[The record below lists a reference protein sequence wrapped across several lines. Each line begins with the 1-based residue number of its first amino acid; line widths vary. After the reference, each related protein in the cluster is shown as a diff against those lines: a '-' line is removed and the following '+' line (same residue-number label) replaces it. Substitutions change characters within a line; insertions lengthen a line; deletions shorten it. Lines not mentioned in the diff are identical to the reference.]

1 MTAFELQ
8 ILDLLQKLHTP
19 VMDRIMIA
27 FSNLGDMGIIWIAL
41 CLILLFFPKTRS
53 AGKVVLLA
61 MLLEVVGVNLF
72 IKPLVAR
79 IRPYEINST
88 VDLITGEMKDYSFPS
103 GHTAMAFTAV
113 TGLCL
118 MKMKPLW
125 QICLVIALGIAFSR
139 LYLYVH
145 FPTDV
150 AAGVIL
156 GIIFGWLGY
165 RLERRIEQGRQ
176 THSNHDN
183 T

>member
-8 ILDLLQKLHTP
+8 ILDFLQKLHTP
-19 VMDRIMIA
+19 VMDKVMIA
-27 FSNLGDMGIIWIAL
+27 FSSLGDMGIIWIAL
-41 CLILLFFPKTRS
+41 CLILLAVPKTRN

-61 MLLEVVGVNLF
+61 MLLEIVGVNLF

-79 IRPYEINST
+79 TRPYEINAT
-88 VDLITGEMKDYSFPS
+88 VELITGEMRDYSFPS
-103 GHTAMAFTAV
+103 GHTAMAFTVV
-113 TGLCL
+113 TGLYL

-150 AAGVIL
+150 AGGVIL
-156 GIIFGWLGY
+156 GIFFGWLGY
-165 RLERRIEQGRQ
+165 RLEKRIEQGRQ
-176 THSNHDN
+176 TPGKHDN